1 MIAIIPARGGSKGIP
16 NKNIKQLSGKPLIAY
31 TIEAAKNAKSLKK
44 IILSTDDQEI
54 AKIARN
60 YGVEV
65 PFMRPKELA
74 TDDALAIDN
83 YIYTIERLNSKL
95 REPYES
101 FVVLQPTSPLRTALD
116 IDNAV
121 RIFRENNADSVVS
134 VSEAPYPPAW
144 AERIDQQGILRP
156 YFNGEG
162 GVKNRQQFDQAYVPN
177 GAVYVFKYALLK
189 EKHSYY
195 SERTYPYI
203 MPQERSIDI
212 DVNFD
217 FNLAKFLLGQR

>member
-134 VSEAPYPPAW
+134 VSEAPYCP
-144 AERIDQQGILRP
+144 
-156 YFNGEG
+156 
-162 GVKNRQQFDQAYVPN
+162 V
-177 GAVYVFKYALLK
+177 
-189 EKHSYY
+189 S
-195 SERTYPYI
+195 
-203 MPQERSIDI
+203 
-212 DVNFD
+212 
-217 FNLAKFLLGQR
+217 GQCRFHF